1 MLQTAIRNFMMKKF
15 TKSEANLSSLDDTE
29 EEDKLAEE
37 EVANSEV
44 SRQRIVSCPESDQ
57 IRNISKGFYST
68 IIDLKKICEE
78 GL

>member
-1 MLQTAIRNFMMKKF
+1 MLQTAIRNFMMKKI